1 MDPRFEFFLGCDA
14 NAAEHGARHHGE
26 EAFDKIEP
34 AIMFRSKCKAE
45 TALWLSG
52 EPRLGLPGD
61 VRGMVVEDQL
71 DGGIGRISD
80 VKFLEKT
87 NELPRAMAIF
97 DRGVNLAREQVDPGE
112 QAQRAMTLVFMI
124 TRPNHELPPAMRPPV
139 LNAYLDR
146 FANEVQRFFPV
157 PKGL

>member
-1 MDPRFEFFLGCDA
+1 
-14 NAAEHGARHHGE
+14 
-26 EAFDKIEP
+26 
-34 AIMFRSKCKAE
+34 MFRSKCKGE

-71 DGGIGRISD
+71 DGGIGRISG

-112 QAQRAMTLVFMI
+112 HAQRAMALVFMI

-157 PKGL
+157 PKGAVVESFNDLATRCPVFELLPLDETADGTKKASR